1 MEIHDNIKERST
13 FERVFYYNV
22 GNATQLKKEKKYTP
36 PKELAI
42 SKKSLK
48 DIGIT
53 HSTKGR
59 GENGVYYA
67 YGGMT
72 KKELKGI
79 WKENNNLFEIIED
92 KERKPYF
99 DIDKKFNSDE
109 KKNNLIWKKT
119 IKQLQQLLKN
129 EINIDIYD
137 KEKTAFCEGKGTKDS
152 YFKYSAHIIINNGF
166 IFKNKIENKMFME
179 HLKRV
184 IMNNNKYELLRDDV
198 LDFAPYGNNQDFKL
212 PYQSKVNQNIIQIPK
227 ENYLQDLKHYL
238 VGYTNKSDKLIDISK
253 FKVKSE
259 KITITN
265 AKGEKKQVS
274 FNIGEILNEYKGA
287 FPSRYNIDI
296 KEDEN
301 MSDLEYLLK
310 SIPNNKKVS
319 FKIWKII
326 GYCISKITENSK
338 EGLKLWCEWTKPYKA
353 VSPNDLSEIYYQNS
367 TKSGYG
373 WEMLEQLAKIFNI
386 NKIDIKGDLN
396 YMFVDKPKYT
406 HDLIEFDTHF
416 NSEGYDI
423 KKTVDK
429 YDILSIKARMGC
441 GKSYD
446 LKQLFSELE
455 EEVVIKGKR
464 QQEITEFMDN
474 KKIIKKENENEK
486 CERDLKYKK
495 VLYFSCN
502 RAFCASMIKDFEDY
516 GFVSYMDKTKNFEYC
531 ERVIVSVESLC
542 KVKNTD
548 FDLVIIDECE
558 TIFSNL
564 TGEMNLKNSCLKNL
578 SVFYNI
584 MKNSKKLFFMDAYLS
599 QRTYKAI
606 EDIFKDDL
614 MNKKMVHIH
623 NKRLPKKRTYS
634 PMTKNNIFGTMCDKL
649 NDGESVVL
657 CSGSNTLIK
666 QIKEDIF
673 KKVEGLTEDDVLIY
687 DAQNP
692 LPLGTN
698 LNEEWNKKKCIMY
711 SPTITAGISY
721 TNEDWIFDNL
731 FIYSVNVYS
740 CLYRDTIQAHKRIR
754 NFKNDNIYIGNNSQF
769 SGYDRAKMPI
779 RRGDLKRLQDFK
791 NKLFE
796 GDDIEELRDRENM
809 AFMYN
814 IYMYN
819 ELEKN
824 INTVCFDDMAN
835 KYLQRENI
843 TLERGQEYNKK
854 MMLDNYTVSELDYN
868 AIENITRSD
877 KIKYTRLMENG
888 EFHKDQCLKVVKHNY
903 NEDIKKDI
911 EDDVK
916 KRFFNKVYC
925 EKKLKEPAQ
934 NVKKFKRFLHDIKY
948 DVKNIKDN
956 KAVVNNEVLTKELYD
971 TKYKLYSHIFKIM
984 KSIGMIKNNEVD
996 INKNIMNT
1004 DFNDELITEYSKIDL
1019 KTINS
1024 MFKSYHSLK
1033 RSTSKFGMTQMKALF
1048 NNLLK
1053 EAFKIEMYNTGQ
1065 KSIYNEGKK
1074 KNVGISGF
1082 RWWFD
1087 KNEKS
1092 DNPILY
1098 RDDKYLAFNIYK
1110 DNFTGHIE

>member
-13 FERVFYYNV
+13 FERVFYYNI
-22 GNATQLKKEKKYTP
+22 GNSTQLKKEKKYTP
-36 PKELAI
+36 PKELAM
-42 SKKSLK
+42 SKKSPK

-59 GENGVYYA
+59 GERVYYA

-79 WKENNNLFEIIED
+79 WKEDNNLFEIIED

-137 KEKTAFCEGKGTKDS
+137 REKTAFCEGKGTKDG

-166 IFKNKIENKMFME
+166 IFKNKNENKMFME

-184 IMNNNKYELLRDDV
+184 IMNDNKYELLREDV

-274 FNIGEILNEYKGA
+274 FNIGEILQSYKEC
-287 FPSRYNIDI
+287 FEPKFQVNV
-296 KEDEN
+296 KQDEN

-326 GYCISKITENSK
+326 GYCISKTTENSK

-353 VSPNDLSEIYYQNS
+353 VSPNDLSDIYYQNS
-367 TKSGYG
+367 TTNGYG
-373 WEMLEQLAKIFNI
+373 WDMLEQLAKIFNI
-386 NKIDIKGDLN
+386 NSVDIKGDLN
-396 YMFVDKPKYT
+396 YMFDDKPKYK

-446 LKQLFSELE
+446 LSE
-455 EEVVIKGKR
+455 I
-464 QQEITEFMDN
+464 F
-474 KKIIKKENENEK
+474 KEKDEDDE
-486 CERDLKYKK
+486 LKYKK

-502 RAFCASMIKDFEDY
+502 RAFCASMIKDFEKH

-564 TGEMNLKNSCLKNL
+564 TGEMNLKNSCLRNL

-584 MKNSKKLFFMDAYLS
+584 MNNSKKLFFMDAYLS

-614 MNKKMVHIH
+614 MTKKMVHIH
-623 NKRLPKKRTYS
+623 NKRLPKKRIYRDVS
-634 PMTKNNIFGTMCDKL
+634 KHNIFGEICDKL
-649 NDGESVVL
+649 NKGETAVL

-673 KKVEGLTEDDVLIY
+673 NEVEGLTEDDILVY

-698 LNEEWNKKKCIMY
+698 LNEKWKNKRLIMY

-721 TNEDWIFDNL
+721 TNEDWVFDNL

-754 NFKNDNIYIGNNSQF
+754 NFKNDIIHIAINDQF
-769 SGYDRAKMPI
+769 DGYNRAKMPI

-791 NKLFE
+791 NKLFD

-824 INTVCFDDMAN
+824 INTVCFKDMAM
-835 KYLQRENI
+835 KYLERENI
-843 TLERGQEYNKK
+843 HKFVGERDIAIIQ
-854 MMLDNYTVSELDYN
+854 LDNYAVEELDYN
-868 AIENITRSD
+868 TIENITRSD

-888 EFHKDQCLKVVKHNY
+888 EFHPDQCLKVVKHNY

-911 EDDVK
+911 EENVK

-934 NVKKFKRFLHDIKY
+934 NVKNFKRFLHDIKY
-948 DVKNIKDN
+948 DVKNIKDH
-956 KAVVNNEVLTKELYD
+956 KGVINNEVLTKELYD

-984 KSIGMIKNNEVD
+984 KSIGMIKNNKVD
-996 INKNIMNT
+996 INNDVLNT

-1053 EAFKIEMYNTGQ
+1053 EAFKIEMFKTGQ
-1065 KSIYNEGKK
+1065 KTVYNEGKK
-1074 KNVGISGF
+1074 SNIGKCGF

-1092 DNPILY
+1092 DNETLY
-1098 RDDKYLAFNIYK
+1098 YGGNKYLAFNIYK

>member
-13 FERVFYYNV
+13 FDRVFYYNV
-22 GNATQLKKEKKYTP
+22 GNPTQLKKEKKYSSP
-36 PKELAI
+36 LEVAL
-42 SKKSLK
+42 SKKSSK
-48 DIGIT
+48 DYVIN

-59 GENGVYYA
+59 GERIYFA

-99 DIDKKFNSDE
+99 DIDKKFNKDE
-109 KKNNLIWKKT
+109 KKNTLIWKKT

-129 EINIDIYD
+129 ELNIDIYD
-137 KEKTAFCEGKGTKDS
+137 REKTAFCEGKGTKDG

-166 IFKNKIENKMFME
+166 VFKNKIENKMFME
-179 HLKRV
+179 HLKKV
-184 IMNNNKYELLRDDV
+184 IMNNDKYELLRDDV
-198 LDFAPYGNNQDFKL
+198 LDFIPYGKNQAFKL

-274 FNIGEILNEYKGA
+274 FNLGEILKSYKQC
-287 FPSRYNIDI
+287 FEPKYKVNV
-296 KEDEN
+296 KQDEN

-326 GYCISKITENSK
+326 GYCISKTTENSK

-353 VSPNDLSEIYYQNS
+353 VSPNDLSDIYYQNS
-367 TKSGYG
+367 TTNGYG
-373 WEMLEQLAKIFNI
+373 WDMLEQLAKIFNI
-386 NKIDIKGDLN
+386 NSVDIKGDLN
-396 YMFVDKPKYT
+396 YMFDDKPKYK

-446 LKQLFSELE
+446 LSEIFSELE
-455 EEVVIKGKR
+455 EEEVIKGKR

-474 KKIIKKENENEK
+474 QNIIKKENVNEK

-502 RAFCASMIKDFEDY
+502 RAFCASMIKDFEKH
-516 GFVSYMDKTKNFEYC
+516 GFVSYMDKTKDFQYC

-542 KVKNTD
+542 KVDFTD

-564 TGEMNLKNSCLKNL
+564 TGEMNLKNSCLNNL
-578 SVFYNI
+578 GKFYRI

-614 MNKKMVHIH
+614 MNKKLVHIH
-623 NKRLPKKRTYS
+623 NKRLPKKRIYKDVS
-634 PMTKNNIFGTMCDKL
+634 KHHIFGEICEKL
-649 NDGESVVL
+649 NKGESAVL

-673 KKVEGLTEDDVLIY
+673 NEVEGLTEDDILVY

-698 LNEEWNKKKCIMY
+698 LNEKWKNKRLIMY

-721 TNEDWIFDNL
+721 TNEDWVFDNL

-754 NFKNDNIYIGNNSQF
+754 NFKNDIIHIAINDEFNRFN
-769 SGYDRAKMPI
+769 RAKMPI
-779 RRGDLKRLQDFK
+779 RRGDLKRLQEFK
-791 NKLFE
+791 NKLFD

-824 INTVCFDDMAN
+824 INTVCFRDMAM
-835 KYLQRENI
+835 KYLERENI
-843 TLERGQEYNKK
+843 FKFVGERDIAIIR
-854 MMLDNYTVSELDYN
+854 LDDYSVEELDYN
-868 AIENITRSD
+868 TIENITRSD

-888 EFHKDQCLKVVKHNY
+888 EFHPDQCLKVVKHNY

-911 EDDVK
+911 EENVK

-934 NVKKFKRFLHDIKY
+934 NVKNFKKFLYDIKY
-948 DVKNIKDN
+948 DVKNIEDH
-956 KAVVNNEVLTKELYD
+956 KAIINNEVLTKELYD
-971 TKYKLYSHIFKIM
+971 TKYKLYIHIFKIM
-984 KSIGMIKNNEVD
+984 KSIGMIKDNKVD
-996 INKNIMNT
+996 INKDIMNT
-1004 DFNDELITEYSKIDL
+1004 DFKEELITEYSKIDL

-1024 MFKSYHSLK
+1024 MFKSYNSLK
-1033 RSTSKFGMTQMKALF
+1033 RSTSKFGITQMKSLF
-1048 NNLLK
+1048 SNLLK
-1053 EAFKIEMYNTGQ
+1053 EAFKIEMYKTGQ
-1065 KSIYNEGKK
+1065 KSVYNNGKK
-1074 KNVGISGF
+1074 KNVGICGF

-1087 KNEKS
+1087 KDEKD
-1092 DNPILY
+1092 DNRTLY
-1098 RDDKYLAFNIYK
+1098 NDKNYLAFNIYK
-1110 DNFTGHIE
+1110 DNYRGYIE